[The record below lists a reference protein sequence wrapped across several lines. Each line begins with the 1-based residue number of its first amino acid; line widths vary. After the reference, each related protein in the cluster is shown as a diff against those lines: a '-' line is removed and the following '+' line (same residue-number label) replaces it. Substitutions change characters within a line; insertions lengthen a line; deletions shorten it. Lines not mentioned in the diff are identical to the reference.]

1 MCVIVFVSVFVCMYV
16 CIGGSVSHEKPLIL
30 LTRKTQT
37 LIQVGTCGQ
46 QRLLG
51 ESRERVA

>member
-1 MCVIVFVSVFVCMYV
+1 MFVCMYV
-16 CIGGSVSHEKPLIL
+16 CIRGAVSHEKPLIL
-30 LTRKTQT
+30 LTRKAQT